1 MADVTVWPRHYAG
14 TNDSHGW
21 IGLRF
26 NRNQAIYVRMNR
38 WAKKGVLDRVF
49 AKLQQEQI
57 LRITIEAF
65 GLDSTSAKV
74 HPDGTGALSV
84 GSTATAPTNLNP
96 LLAVVSSQLWN
107 DAGHCTCILS
117 RGRSRIRSFRAWS
130 HLISGF
136 LNYAYGVFVGQ
147 LGTVGRWFLFRRF
160 IPRGVP
166 CWRLSP
172 LRLG

>member
-96 LLAVVSSQLWN
+96 LLAVVWSPRNCGVTLAIALAYCREAVRES
-107 DAGHCTCILS
+107 GLS
-117 RGRSRIRSFRAWS
+117 G
-130 HLISGF
+130 L
-136 LNYAYGVFVGQ
+136 GV
-147 LGTVGRWFLFRRF
+147 
-160 IPRGVP
+160 I
-166 CWRLSP
+166 
-172 LRLG
+172 